1 MKVGIN
7 GFGRIGRCVTRHIID
22 DRPDIEIVKVNAT
35 GDIDTNMH
43 L

>member
-22 DRPDIEIVKVNAT
+22 ERPEIEILKINAS
-35 GDIDTNMH
+35 GDQEIKTH
-43 L
+43 